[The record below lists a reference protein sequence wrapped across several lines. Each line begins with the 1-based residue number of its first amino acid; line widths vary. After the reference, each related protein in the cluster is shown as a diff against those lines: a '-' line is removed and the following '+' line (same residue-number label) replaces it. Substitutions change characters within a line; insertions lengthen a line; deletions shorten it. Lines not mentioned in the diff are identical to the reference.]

1 MNNLLTCMTDLIAQ
15 LEAQLAGYQRQ
26 NAEQNIQIA
35 SLIRDLKDAET
46 DRDYLYQS
54 RKEHKKTIRELNA
67 EICELHSDIDTMLDR
82 DSHSHASLTNVLWE
96 TIQSQEKNGNRI
108 SFVYKQL
115 TINGRFRDSPF
126 GSPEDWRLCLMITTS
141 KPQMKS
147 ALSKYN
153 VILDDITGLLKAVE
167 QIHAAAIAVDR
178 YVGDYFPELV
188 DSVLDECFKQD
199 NSETYMNVVTRKF
212 IKRTHQTE
220 KKFYWSKDNG
230 IAIPHDSNWNVGDVL
245 KMFLY
250 HRSL

>member
-1 MNNLLTCMTDLIAQ
+1 MNTLLTCMADLIAQ

-26 NAEQNIQIA
+26 NAEQEIQIA
-35 SLIRDLKDAET
+35 SLTRDLKDAEAEI
-46 DRDYLYQS
+46 DYLYQS
-54 RKEHKKTIRELNA
+54 RKEHKQTIRELNS
-67 EICELHSDIDTMLDR
+67 EIENILDHDR
-82 DSHSHASLTNVLWE
+82 HTQASLTNVLYE
-96 TIQSQEKNGNRI
+96 TITSQEKNGNRI
-108 SFVYKQL
+108 SFTYKQL
-115 TINGRFRDSPF
+115 TINGRFRDSPM
-126 GSPEDWRLCLMITTS
+126 GDPENWRMCLMITTS

-147 ALSKYN
+147 ELSKYN

-167 QIHAAAIAVDR
+167 QIHAAAIVVDR

-188 DSVLDECFKQD
+188 DKVLDECFNQD

-230 IAIPHDSNWNVGDVL
+230 IAIPHDSNLNVGDVL

-250 HRSL
+250 HRSI